1 MHAFAFYLAL
11 VSLCLLTIQFLELA
25 VGSRRLRFLGD
36 VTVPAGTAW
45 PKVAVIIPAR
55 NEARNIEEALASVLA
70 LDYAPLEIRVI
81 NDRSTDAT
89 GAILAHMAARHP
101 PLKVSTISH
110 LPTGWLGK
118 NHALDCGARAA
129 GDADWLLFTDA
140 DIVMQPDTLK
150 KAVAYCQQQHLDH
163 LTVAPELRM
172 QGVWL
177 QLFASAFALFFTL
190 FSKPWQAPNAQ
201 SRAHIGIGA
210 FNLVRRAAYF
220 AAGGHAAIALR
231 PDDDMKLGKLMKKHG
246 FRQDFLI
253 GRNRLHVEWYSS
265 PREVIDGLMKNAF
278 AGVDYRIRAVL
289 GASLYLFFL
298 WIWPFAAICLT
309 HGTAQLL
316 NGVMVLEILGIGMAT
331 AWFAGNR
338 LWTGLGLPA
347 ATLLLIYILMRSMVI
362 TLTRGGITWRGT
374 FYPLA
379 ALKKNKI

>member
-25 VGSRRLRFLGD
+25 VGSRRLRFLEE
-36 VTVPAGTAW
+36 VKVPAGMAW

-70 LDYAPLEIRVI
+70 LDYGPLEIRVI

-89 GAILAHMAARHP
+89 GAILARMAARYP
-101 PLKVSTISH
+101 QLKVSEITA
-110 LPTGWLGK
+110 LPTVWLGK
-118 NHALDCGARAA
+118 NHALNCGAHAA
-129 GDADWLLFTDA
+129 EDADLLLFTDA

-150 KAVAYCQQQHLDH
+150 KAVAYFQAHCLDH

-172 QGVWL
+172 QGMWL

-231 PDDDMKLGKLMKKHG
+231 PDDDMKLGKLLKKSG

-253 GRNRLHVEWYSS
+253 GRKHLSVEWYIS

-298 WIWPFAAICLT
+298 WVWPFAAVFLT
-309 HGTAQLL
+309 HGSAQFL
-316 NGVMVLEILGIGMAT
+316 NAFMVLEVLGIGMAT

-347 ATLLLIYILMRSMVI
+347 ATLLLIYILVRSMLL
-362 TLTRGGITWRGT
+362 TLARGGITWRGT

-379 ALKKNKI
+379 ALKKNKV